1 MTRPVLVSLQTNG
14 TACSLIESID
24 LNDSEQYP
32 ADMTIKCGS
41 LNVEAHSHVLCQDS
55 SYFKIICK
63 GGFLVHSQLCCVER
77 ALLLTH
83 FQEEYTQELEL
94 PAEEEFLVRRLL
106 CYCYTTG
113 YNDEPYDDENDPPPH
128 IEAPAYVNRLNLNA
142 QMYSTADKYDIPSLK
157 EKAAAKF
164 DTAIREMMHAN
175 ESMDLRT
182 GASLVD
188 EMIEAIPHIYDSTPD
203 GDRRLRDR
211 AVQVVLYK
219 RREVQDHPGL
229 QDLMEAVPEFFE
241 ERGIRSSRLASKLAR
256 AF

>member
-1 MTRPVLVSLQTNG
+1 
-14 TACSLIESID
+14 
-24 LNDSEQYP
+24 
-32 ADMTIKCGS
+32 MTIKCGS
-41 LNVEAHSHVLCQDS
+41 LNVEAHSHVLCPDS

-63 GGFLVHSQLCCVER
+63 GGFLVCSQLCCVER
-77 ALLLTH
+77 TLLLTP

-94 PAEEEFLVRRLL
+94 PAEEEFLIRRLL

-128 IEAPAYVNRLNLNA
+128 IEAPAYINRLHLNA

-164 DTAIREMMHAN
+164 DAAIQKMHAN
-175 ESMDLRT
+175 GSMNLHT

-188 EMIEAIPHIYDSTPD
+188 ELIEAIPHIYSSTPD

-211 AVQVVLYK
+211 AVQVVLSK
-219 RREVQDHPGL
+219 RREVQDHPDL

-241 ERGIRSSRLASKLAR
+241 ERAIRSARLAPKMSAR
-256 AF
+256 FVT